1 MLEIKNLS
9 KRFGNQ
15 QVLDHISLKIEK
27 GKVIAVIGPS
37 GTGKST
43 LLRCINVL
51 ERPEEGTIQLDDQM
65 FDYEKLSKADIQVL
79 RTRTS
84 MVFQNSNLYRNK
96 TALENITTPLTLVK
110 KMPKEEADKIALDLL
125 EKVGV
130 LEKKD
135 AYPET
140 LSGGE
145 KQRVGIARA
154 LAVNP
159 DIILF
164 DEPTSALD
172 PEWVLEVLE
181 VIRDL
186 AKQHFTMII
195 VTHEMQFAKEVAS
208 RVIFMEKGVVVEE
221 GTPEEVLENPKN
233 SRTRAFLRLEKRKED
248 FKIVHSMNYEEMIPM
263 FIEAGLEMEPNEK
276 RPSGLLECY
285 ELIDNNTG
293 KRVGGASLVY
303 TCDEYVIKTVAIEK
317 AYQGKGLGTD
327 LVKTIMQDAK
337 ERGAKRIYLNAKVPE
352 FYKTL
357 GFTIVSHDEAPDI
370 STCHLCH
377 RYHNGCDSEI
387 MMKDL

>member
-9 KRFGNQ
+9 KSFGNQ

-43 LLRCINVL
+43 LLRCINFLEFAEEGTVINVL
-51 ERPEEGTIQLDDQM
+51 ERPEEGTIQLDDQI

-172 PEWVLEVLE
+172 PELVAGVLD
-181 VIRDL
+181 VIKDL
-186 AKQHFTMII
+186 AKQHTTMLI
-195 VTHEMQFAKEVAS
+195 VTHEMKFAKNVADEV
-208 RVIFMEKGVVVEE
+208 VFMEGGHIVEM
-221 GTPEEVLENPKN
+221 GLAHEVFENPKEE
-233 SRTRAFLRLEKRKED
+233 RTRQFLSK
-248 FKIVHSMNYEEMIPM
+248 N
-263 FIEAGLEMEPNEK
+263 NE
-276 RPSGLLECY
+276 
-285 ELIDNNTG
+285 
-293 KRVGGASLVY
+293 
-303 TCDEYVIKTVAIEK
+303 
-317 AYQGKGLGTD
+317 
-327 LVKTIMQDAK
+327 
-337 ERGAKRIYLNAKVPE
+337 
-352 FYKTL
+352 
-357 GFTIVSHDEAPDI
+357 
-370 STCHLCH
+370 
-377 RYHNGCDSEI
+377 
-387 MMKDL
+387 

>member
-9 KRFGNQ
+9 KSFGNQ

-51 ERPEEGTIQLDDQM
+51 ERPEEGTIQLDDQI

-154 LAVNP
+154 LAVEP
-159 DIILF
+159 EILF
-164 DEPTSALD
+164 MDEPFGALD
-172 PEWVLEVLE
+172 AITRMKLQKDVLKIAHETDKTV
-181 VIRDL
+181 V
-186 AKQHFTMII
+186 F
-195 VTHEMQFAKEVAS
+195 VTHDIEEAIFLADRIVIMSANPGKVKSIMKVTLPKDRDRTSDDFLLMRDKVYEIFQMKEE
-208 RVIFMEKGVVVEE
+208 RNIE
-221 GTPEEVLENPKN
+221 
-233 SRTRAFLRLEKRKED
+233 
-248 FKIVHSMNYEEMIPM
+248 Y
-263 FIEAGLEMEPNEK
+263 FI
-276 RPSGLLECY
+276 
-285 ELIDNNTG
+285 
-293 KRVGGASLVY
+293 
-303 TCDEYVIKTVAIEK
+303 
-317 AYQGKGLGTD
+317 
-327 LVKTIMQDAK
+327 
-337 ERGAKRIYLNAKVPE
+337 
-352 FYKTL
+352 
-357 GFTIVSHDEAPDI
+357 
-370 STCHLCH
+370 
-377 RYHNGCDSEI
+377 
-387 MMKDL
+387 